1 MCGGAIIIMLR
12 KLQIDVVTLDSW
24 LEGDDI
30 QEWCH
35 SWLITN
41 DFGNCPTQLQN
52 IQNLYKNML
61 RNYIL
66 NWCQRFV
73 MHKSVQMF
81 LKDWNCKFLGS
92 YVNSFYAFKANIEIS
107 MLFIEKC

>member
-1 MCGGAIIIMLR
+1 MLS
-12 KLQIDVVTLDSW
+12 KLQIDVITLESS

-35 SWLITN
+35 SLLITN

-66 NWCQRFV
+66 NCCQRFV
-73 MHKSVQMF
+73 MDKSVQMF

-92 YVNSFYAFKANIEIS
+92 YANSFYAFKANIEIS
-107 MLFIEKC
+107 MLFIETC